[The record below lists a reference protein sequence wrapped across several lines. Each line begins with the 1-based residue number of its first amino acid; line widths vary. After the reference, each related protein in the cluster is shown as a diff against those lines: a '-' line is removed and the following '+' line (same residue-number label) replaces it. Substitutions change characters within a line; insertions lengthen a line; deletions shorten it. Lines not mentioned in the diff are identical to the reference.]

1 LPLFRY
7 HNGRD
12 RPSERF
18 ITERC
23 ASDGIASLDTLSA
36 TLSRCITIYAPR
48 CNLITNPLR
57 ATLAATILGSSLA
70 FIDGSVVN
78 VALPALA
85 RQLHAN
91 PTSLSWAIN
100 AYLLPL
106 GALILLGGGLGDH
119 LGRRRMFLLGLMLFA
134 AASMLCAAAP
144 TFGWLLAG
152 RGAQGVGAALLM
164 PNSLAILGGA
174 FNGEERGRAIGT
186 WAAVGAM
193 AGVVGPILGGWLID
207 VAGWRFV
214 FIINIPVALAA
225 GYLSWRYVAEQRD
238 RVKEVRL
245 DAVGALLATAALGM
259 LTWSL
264 TEAADISRSR
274 LLIGAVTLVGVVLLI
289 AFLVQEKRLQDRAL
303 MPLSLFSSRT
313 FVGLTMLTFFLYG
326 SMGGLIVLL
335 PFLLIQ
341 MNHWSA
347 VAAGAA
353 LLPVPLLIGIGS
365 RSMGRLAARVGDRI
379 PLSSGSV
386 LVAAG
391 LALYSRVGAAGVD
404 YWLDIFPPTLL
415 VGLGMGVCV
424 APLTTSVMA
433 SVDRD
438 HVGVASGF
446 NNATAR
452 ISSLVATALLGF
464 VFAKQNSPA
473 AFISAFR
480 TAALLGAASAAAA
493 AGFAAALIRTDKAVS

>member
-1 LPLFRY
+1 L
-7 HNGRD
+7 
-12 RPSERF
+12 
-18 ITERC
+18 T
-23 ASDGIASLDTLSA
+23 T
-36 TLSRCITIYAPR
+36 YA
-48 CNLITNPLR
+48 LR

-85 RQLHAN
+85 RQLHADA
-91 PTSLSWAIN
+91 TSLSWAIN

-119 LGRRRMFLLGLMLFA
+119 FGRRRVFLMGLTLFA
-134 AASMLCAAAP
+134 SASMLCAAAP

-152 RGAQGVGAALLM
+152 RAAQGVGAALLM

-174 FNGEERGRAIGT
+174 FSGEERGRAIGT

-193 AGVVGPILGGWLID
+193 AGVVGPIAGGWLID
-207 VAGWRFV
+207 VVGWRYV
-214 FIINIPVALAA
+214 FIINIPLALAA
-225 GYLSWRYVAEQRD
+225 GYLALKYVVEQRD
-238 RVKEVRL
+238 ANKQARL
-245 DAVGALLATAALGM
+245 DATGALLATAALGM

-264 TEAADISRSR
+264 TEAADISHSR
-274 LLIGAVTLVGVVLLI
+274 LWVGAAAMGGVVLLI
-289 AFLVQEKRLQDRAL
+289 VFLLQEKRLQDRAL

-313 FVGLTMLTFFLYG
+313 FVALTLLTFFLYG

-347 VAAGAA
+347 LAAGAA
-353 LLPVPLLIGIGS
+353 LLPIPLLIGLGS
-365 RSMGRLAARVGDRI
+365 RSMGRLAARVGSRI
-379 PLSSGSV
+379 PLSCGSL

-391 LALYSRVGAAGVD
+391 LALYVRIGTAGVG
-404 YWLDIFPPTLL
+404 YWPDIFPPTVL

-424 APLTTSVMA
+424 APLTTSVMT
-433 SVDRD
+433 SVGKE

-452 ISSLVATALLGF
+452 IAGLVATASLGF
-464 VFAKQNSPA
+464 VFAKQSSPA
-473 AFISAFR
+473 AFISMFR
-480 TAALLGAASAAAA
+480 AAAIVGAVSAVAA
-493 AGFAAALIRTDKAVS
+493 AGFATRVDRA

>member
-1 LPLFRY
+1 
-7 HNGRD
+7 
-12 RPSERF
+12 
-18 ITERC
+18 
-23 ASDGIASLDTLSA
+23 
-36 TLSRCITIYAPR
+36 
-48 CNLITNPLR
+48 
-57 ATLAATILGSSLA
+57 LAATILGSSLA
-70 FIDGSVVN
+70 FLDGSVVN

-85 RQLHAN
+85 RQLNAD
-91 PTSLSWAIN
+91 PATLSWAIN

-119 LGRRRMFLLGLMLFA
+119 FGRRRVFLVGLILFTG
-134 AASMLCAAAP
+134 ASILCAAAP
-144 TFGWLLAG
+144 TFAWLLAG

-174 FNGEERGRAIGT
+174 FVGEERGRAIGT

-193 AGVVGPILGGWLID
+193 AGVVGPIAGGWLID
-207 VAGWRFV
+207 VVGWRFV

-225 GYLSWRYVAEQRD
+225 GYLAWNYVAEQRE
-238 RVKEVRL
+238 RGKEVRL
-245 DAVGALLATAALGM
+245 DALGALLATAALGM

-264 TEAADISRSR
+264 TEAADISRS
-274 LLIGAVTLVGVVLLI
+274 LSSIGTVTLAGVALLAI
-289 AFLVQEKRLQDRAL
+289 FLVQEKRLQDRAL
-303 MPLSLFSSRT
+303 MPFALFSSRT
-313 FVGLTMLTFFLYG
+313 FVGLTLLTFFLYG
-326 SMGGLIVLL
+326 SLGGLIVLL

-365 RSMGRLAARVGDRI
+365 RSMGRLAARIGGRI
-379 PLSSGSV
+379 PLSGGCL
-386 LVAAG
+386 LVASG
-391 LALYSRVGAAGVD
+391 LALYARVGTAGVD
-404 YWLDIFPPTLL
+404 YWLDIFPPTLM

-433 SVDRD
+433 SVSTD

-452 ISSLVATALLGF
+452 IAGLVATALLGF
-464 VFAKQNSPA
+464 VFARQNSA
-473 AFISAFR
+473 SAFIAAFR
-480 TAALLGAASAAAA
+480 TAAFVGAGSAAAA
-493 AGFAAALIRTDKAVS
+493 AAFAVALIRAPL